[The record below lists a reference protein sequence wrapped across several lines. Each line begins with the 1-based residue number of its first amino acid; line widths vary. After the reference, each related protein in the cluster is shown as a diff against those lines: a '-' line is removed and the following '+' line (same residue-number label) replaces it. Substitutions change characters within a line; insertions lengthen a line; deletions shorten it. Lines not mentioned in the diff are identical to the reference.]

1 VNGASKKGLL
11 LLLYAKCVLVLFKIA
26 SVGVTDVS
34 EEDIDISDVDTS
46 SNLGKLTV
54 EGRKLCKILHEY
66 QSVIPKLIQVK
77 GDDVDKDKLYNKN
90 LELLDPQ
97 VQKMRDLFKFHEKMS
112 TELISWFKSNVEKTS
127 FSDKDLL
134 EIVNALDAALT
145 VDTLKTFQAGL
156 NNDFSMYRR
165 AVQIVKKDYNMSDD
179 EPLRFFLIST
189 GNIIK
194 QLKTDIHK
202 CTGYYKPL
210 THVVKYAS
218 TDFEK
223 NNKNYKDI
231 RVITLAVFLLDD
243 DLINNKVIGYVKK
256 HVKILKTQ
264 KMLEDNP
271 KIEIYKGVPFNVE
284 SYIKKMFKFHSS

>member
-1 VNGASKKGLL
+1 
-11 LLLYAKCVLVLFKIA
+11 
-26 SVGVTDVS
+26 
-34 EEDIDISDVDTS
+34 
-46 SNLGKLTV
+46 
-54 EGRKLCKILHEY
+54 
-66 QSVIPKLIQVK
+66 
-77 GDDVDKDKLYNKN
+77 
-90 LELLDPQ
+90 
-97 VQKMRDLFKFHEKMS
+97 
-112 TELISWFKSNVEKTS
+112 
-127 FSDKDLL
+127 
-134 EIVNALDAALT
+134 
-145 VDTLKTFQAGL
+145 
-156 NNDFSMYRR
+156 MYRR

-223 NNKNYKDI
+223 NPKNFKDI

-284 SYIKKMFKFHSS
+284 TYIKKCLNFISAKQGGGLLGIVMKIFA

>member
-1 VNGASKKGLL
+1 
-11 LLLYAKCVLVLFKIA
+11 
-26 SVGVTDVS
+26 
-34 EEDIDISDVDTS
+34 
-46 SNLGKLTV
+46 
-54 EGRKLCKILHEY
+54 
-66 QSVIPKLIQVK
+66 
-77 GDDVDKDKLYNKN
+77 

-97 VQKMRDLFKFHEKMS
+97 VQKMRDLFSFCEKMLA
-112 TELISWFKSNVEKTS
+112 ELVNWFKNNEEKTS
-127 FSDKDLL
+127 FQDKDLI

-145 VDTLKTFQAGL
+145 CDTLKTFQAGL

-165 AVQIVKKDYNMSDD
+165 AVQIVKKDYNLSDD

-202 CTGYYKPL
+202 CKGYYKPL
-210 THVVKYAS
+210 AHVVKYAS
-218 TDFEK
+218 NDFEK
-223 NNKNYKDI
+223 NPKSYKNI
-231 RVITLAVFLLDD
+231 RVITLAIFLLDE
-243 DLINNKVIGYVKK
+243 DLVNNKVISYVKK

-284 SYIKKMFKFHSS
+284 SYIKKCLNFISAKQGGGLLGVVLKLFI